1 MFLQFMKLL
10 SFTLLKQLILIVI
23 LFMYSGLVLA
33 QQEVSGIIFDKDT
46 KQRVAKVY
54 IYNTNTDK
62 GIFNNLKG
70 EFTLAAS
77 PGDVLIAATEG
88 YFPDTLRVSK
98 EDVLVLYLKR
108 SSIMLK
114 EVSIV
119 ARKSPQEV
127 LEQKKEDYNIAYRR
141 GDPGSL
147 LSSGHSGAGLSI
159 DALYSILSREGK
171 NARYLQEI
179 IERDY
184 QNDIIDYRYT
194 PEFVHANTGLEG
206 DALEEFMLQYRP
218 SYYFVL
224 QSNDYQLALFVRQS
238 YRQYRQNPEAR
249 SLPSLEEIP
258 IESLEETQ
266 TPK

>member
-1 MFLQFMKLL
+1 MKLI
-10 SFTLLKQLILIVI
+10 SFTVLKQLISIIFL
-23 LFMYSGLVLA
+23 LLNSGFVLA
-33 QQEVSGIIFDKDT
+33 QQEISGIIYDQDT

-54 IYNTNTDK
+54 VYNTNNDQ
-62 GIFNNLKG
+62 GVFNNLKG
-70 EFTLAAS
+70 EFKLQAK

-88 YFPDTLRVSK
+88 YFPDTLRVQ
-98 EDVLVLYLKR
+98 EENILVLYIKR
-108 SSIMLK
+108 SSIMLR

-119 ARKSPQEV
+119 ARKSPEEI
-127 LEQKKEDYNIAYRR
+127 LAQKKEDYNVAYRR

-147 LSSGHSGAGLSI
+147 ISTGHSGAGLSI

-194 PEFVHANTGLEG
+194 AELVHANTGLEG
-206 DALEEFMLQYRP
+206 DALKDFMEQYRP
-218 SYYFVL
+218 SYYFIL
-224 QSNDYQLALFVRQS
+224 ESNDYELAVFIRNN
-238 YRQYRQNPEAR
+238 YRQYSRNPHAR
-249 SLPSLEEIP
+249 RLPPLEEIP
-258 IESLEETQ
+258 IQKLEETQ